1 MKQWLVYLYPRAWRQ
16 RYGDEFRAVLEQQTL
31 TAADVID
38 IVRDAVDAHWTTVL
52 ALPQDVIMQRVRA
65 PMLLLVVTAGLV

>member
-31 TAADVID
+31 TATDVID
-38 IVRDAVDAHWTTVL
+38 IVRGAFDAHWTTVL